1 MVLVGVVARAL
12 ENECQRCA
20 FHPDWSPTESAMFDS
35 LFWGPTWAVLQ
46 FTIFCGRE
54 LIFPWLGCRSLCGA
68 QDKPDAAIYPSS
80 YDMGGDAELD
90 VSYLSAAGRT
100 RCQGGLTFY
109 DLFGAPGSGWVPA
122 RVLISLVRKNIAPPQ
137 KMNTRRGTIKVQ
149 IARNGL
155 SGVWQHLATVKY
167 AAYLV

>member
-1 MVLVGVVARAL
+1 
-12 ENECQRCA
+12 
-20 FHPDWSPTESAMFDS
+20 MFDS

-46 FTIFCGRE
+46 CTIFCGRE

-100 RCQGGLTFY
+100 KCQGTNKTGGV
-109 DLFGAPGSGWVPA
+109 DLFGAPGSGRECLYP
-122 RVLISLVRKNIAPPQ
+122 L
-137 KMNTRRGTIKVQ
+137 
-149 IARNGL
+149 
-155 SGVWQHLATVKY
+155 
-167 AAYLV
+167 